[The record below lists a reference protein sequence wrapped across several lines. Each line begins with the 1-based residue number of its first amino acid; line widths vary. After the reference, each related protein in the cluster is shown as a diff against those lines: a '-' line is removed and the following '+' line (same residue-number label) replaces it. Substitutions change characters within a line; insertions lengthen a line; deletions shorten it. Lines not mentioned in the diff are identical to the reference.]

1 MKISN
6 DYRKQDFQC
15 WPRPSELNLAR
26 LAAQLARTEKI
37 DPQQLVKEAW
47 ALYWESCRTL
57 KEDDRMVEEYFKV
70 IEGGGNH
77 QCDYP
82 EESES
87 PQIPTPKKFPV
98 SYKEA
103 ELLLLP
109 KLKGRTGTRASV
121 FREYAFAQIISGSF
135 TFRGGFRVL
144 SYWDFQ
150 PEVLKELREKY
161 GGIAAERLGL
171 WRKSV
176 YDENTYTKFAD
187 SFLRWFCRWK
197 ERHNSEVRAAN
208 AKKGWDNRR
217 KRHKTKT
224 GARPNRAALK
234 EILEP
239 LKKAH

>member
-1 MKISN
+1 MIISN
-6 DYRKQDFQC
+6 DYRQQDFQC

-26 LAAQLARTEKI
+26 LAAQLARTKKI

-57 KEDDRMVEEYFKV
+57 KEDDRMVEKYFKA
-70 IEGGGNH
+70 IESEDDH
-77 QCDYP
+77 QYDYP
-82 EESES
+82 DEAEA
-87 PQIPTPKKFPV
+87 PPVPIPKKYPV

-109 KLKGRTGTRASV
+109 KLSGRTAKRASV
-121 FREYAFAQIISGSF
+121 FREYAFAQVIAGSF
-135 TFRGGFRVL
+135 MIRGGFRAL

-150 PEVLKELREKY
+150 PELLKELREKY
-161 GGIAAERLGL
+161 GEFVDERFGK

-176 YDENTYTKFAD
+176 YDENAYTKFAGP
-187 SFLRWFCRWK
+187 FLSWYSRWNVH
-197 ERHNSEVRAAN
+197 HNSEVRAAN
-208 AKKGWDNRR
+208 AKKGWKKRR
-217 KRHKTKT
+217 KRKKAKT

-239 LKKAH
+239 LKKTS